1 MTRSLRRLSSSP
13 AIATRVSP
21 RHHAMRL
28 AAAVP
33 GARVEVLPG
42 FGHMLHHDAADRII
56 AAVEELIGR
65 A

>member
-1 MTRSLRRLSSSP
+1 
-13 AIATRVSP
+13 
-21 RHHAMRL
+21 MRL

-33 GARVEVLPG
+33 GAKVEVLPG
-42 FGHMLHHDAADRII
+42 LGHMLRHAAADRII